1 MQREPRHPI
10 PMRARSAQTVPP
22 LGPAGEH
29 LSIRSLVAR
38 YRGLSL
44 VVAGL
49 LVVLL
54 AMFVAALLHSG
65 PTAVSDATTC
75 AQWSSATQGQQDAY
89 AGLYQREHGPVPGRT
104 AGAASVVAAINSGC
118 MQAFAND
125 VEDNVNVVQAIRQ

>member
-1 MQREPRHPI
+1 MQTEPRQPI
-10 PMRARSAQTVPP
+10 RMPARPAPAVPP

-29 LSIRSLVAR
+29 LSIRALVAR

-49 LVVLL
+49 VVLLL
-54 AMFVAALLHSG
+54 AMFVAALVHSG

-75 AQWSSATQGQQDAY
+75 AQWSSASQGQQDAY
-89 AGLYQREHGPVPGRT
+89 AELYQREHGPVPGRP
-104 AGAASVVAAINSGC
+104 AGAVSVVAAINTGC

-125 VEDNVNVVQAIRQ
+125 VEDKVDVVQAIRQ